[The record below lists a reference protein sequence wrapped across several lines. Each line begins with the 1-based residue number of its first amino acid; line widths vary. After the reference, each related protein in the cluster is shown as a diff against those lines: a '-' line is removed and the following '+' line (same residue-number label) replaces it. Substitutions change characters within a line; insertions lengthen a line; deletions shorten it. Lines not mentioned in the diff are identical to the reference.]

1 MKYWKNDGRTCVCI
15 YKQAAEKQ
23 VKRLGMKRSVELSEG
38 LLNSLSASFGKENV
52 KVVKLRLE
60 K

>member
-1 MKYWKNDGRTCVCI
+1 MSSRTCVCI
-15 YKQAAEKQ
+15 YTATEKQ